1 MADLPAQNIDIVIT
15 PRSGPEPDAN
25 ILSRITFPAQ
35 IIVDDRTGGFRLN
48 INVNGEP
55 RTIAKMDGLVGRDF
69 RDKIIVENIFGLYTG
84 YDALLEHLEETD
96 NLGDLSTIPES
107 NSRKEY
113 LSTGLNYG
121 DSTQGLLLAKESAKK
136 IFEEGAQK
144 KDIEKVA
151 EASKGSYADLASDD
165 LEDTSQEPSENGG
178 PGAQDPEEALPE
190 IDLNKLAADLDI
202 NQSIGISPEGGLPL
216 QKIPLYY
223 PSDLKEL
230 KQDYIKF
237 KSYRYTPQQIRGF
250 TFESFDTTEE
260 NKEGPT
266 VYLPTNGNIQ
276 DTNTVSWSANNI
288 NPIQI
293 AGFKLARDLINKPA
307 QEAGRDFISAGKQL
321 IEQEGENIK
330 RAVSTYFAQQAVGVT
345 GLLSRTQGAIL
356 NPNLALLFNNPEL
369 RSFSF
374 NFMLSARDETEAT
387 MIRKIIRF
395 FKQTMA
401 VRTSAS
407 NLFLVAPNIYKISYH
422 NGGNDVDPHKSIGQI
437 KTCALTSC
445 NVNYVPDGSY
455 MTFDDESRT
464 MTAYQITLSFGELE
478 PVYHKDYRD
487 SDDVIGY

>member
-1 MADLPAQNIDIVIT
+1 MADLPAQNIDIVFT

-25 ILSRITFPAQ
+25 ILSPITFPAQ

-55 RTIAKMDGLVGRDF
+55 RTIAKMDGLFYDSGDF
-69 RDKIIVENIFGLYTG
+69 RDKIIVENIFGYTG
-84 YDALLEHLEETD
+84 YDALLEHLEETN
-96 NLGDLSTIPES
+96 NLGDLSAIPEY
-107 NSRKEY
+107 NLRKEY

-121 DSTQGLLLAKESAKK
+121 DSTQGLLLAKESSKK
-136 IFEEGAQK
+136 IFEEEAT
-144 KDIEKVA
+144 IERIKKVA
-151 EASKGSYADLASDD
+151 EASNGSYVDLPSDD
-165 LEDTSQEPSENGG
+165 LEDTSQKPSEDGG
-178 PGAQDPEEALPE
+178 PGAQDPEEDLPE
-190 IDLNKLAADLDI
+190 IDLNKLAADLEI

-307 QEAGRDFISAGKQL
+307 QEAGRDFISAGRQL

-374 NFMLSARDETEAT
+374 NFMLSARDEPEAT

-422 NGGNDVDPHKSIGQI
+422 NGGNDDIHKSIGQI

-445 NVNYVPDGSY
+445 NVNYVPDDSY

-478 PVYHKDYRD
+478 PVYHKNYRD